1 MGRGGLL
8 MLLLP
13 LLWAA
18 PRGAGGESWK
28 QRGGDGTP
36 PMDILTPPPPAPAG
50 LCRPQPS
57 CEECI
62 NSHPRCAWCEDPD
75 FPGGAQA
82 EVSRCAPRADLE
94 RSGCPPGAIVEPR
107 GRLRVLRDT
116 EWGDGGG
123 QLWPHSVEME
133 LRAGEEL
140 SFTVR
145 FRRARAVPVDL
156 YFLLDLS
163 YSMRD
168 DLRLLQ
174 RLGSELLRA
183 LHNTSS
189 AARIGFGS
197 FVDKPLLPF
206 SAVTPQRS
214 PCPPA
219 EPCAP
224 PAAFR
229 HVLPLTNDSAEFTR
243 RVRSQRVSG
252 NMDAPEG
259 GFDAIVQVAVCQERI
274 GWRAVTRLL
283 LFASDDTFHTA
294 GDGRLGGIARPC
306 DGRCHLDEHGEYSHS
321 HLYDY
326 PSVGH
331 LAQVLSDADILPIFA
346 VTAPVVPVYRELS
359 RMIPGAVVGEL
370 REDSSNVVQLIT
382 EAYESLTST
391 VELRHSAL
399 PPGLS
404 LSIQPHCGGPPRAP
418 QPHSARCTGVDINQ
432 EVSFTVRVRADM
444 CLGPPQRVG
453 LRVVGVPEEL
463 SLLLR
468 VPCACPCSQRQG
480 GAALCRGG
488 DLECGVCRCP
498 GGRRGRRCECE
509 GPEKEEGDCRPQ
521 NSTAPPC
528 SGRGHCVCGE
538 CQCPPG
544 WSGQYCQCEEGACE
558 RHEGLP
564 CGGPLRGDCVCG
576 RCRCQPGFGGRGC
589 GCPLA
594 RDGCV
599 RGGTECSGNG
609 RCECGRCRCQRGYV
623 GTLCE
628 HCPRC
633 AGRCVRMRDCVDCG
647 VFGRGPLRGNCSHA
661 CNRTAL
667 RVLPSPVPPNPALC
681 REQTPDGRVLVF
693 LVGRGDGDEDEEGA
707 DVTITVWAEEAPL
720 RQSPLL
726 VAVVAAAVAVGLL
739 LMAAWGRISV
749 ELHDRREFRRF
760 ERERLRAAW
769 DQERDHHHHQP
780 QLPRGQQ
787 RGQCP

>member
-8 MLLLP
+8 LLLLLP
-13 LLWAA
+13 LLRAA
-18 PRGAGGESWK
+18 PREAGGS
-28 QRGGDGTP
+28 
-36 PMDILTPPPPAPAG
+36 
-50 LCRPQPS
+50 CRPQPS

-62 NSHPRCAWCEDPD
+62 SSHPQCAWCEEPD
-75 FPGGAQA
+75 FSGGAQMEA
-82 EVSRCAPRADLE
+82 SRCAPRAALE
-94 RSGCPPGAIVEPR
+94 RAGCPPGAIVDPR
-107 GRLRVLRDT
+107 GSLRVLRDT
-116 EWGDGGG
+116 ERGDGGG
-123 QLWPHSVEME
+123 QLQPHSVEME

-140 SFTVR
+140 SFAVR

-174 RLGSELLRA
+174 RLGTELLHA
-183 LHNTSS
+183 LHNASS

-206 SAVTPQRS
+206 SAVTPRRS
-214 PCPPA
+214 PCPAA

-224 PAAFR
+224 PVAFR
-229 HVLPLTNDSAEFTR
+229 HLLPLTNDSAEFRR
-243 RVRSQRVSG
+243 RVRSQRVSA

-274 GWRAVTRLL
+274 GWRPVRRLL

-306 DGRCHLDEHGEYSHS
+306 DGRCHLDVHGEYSSS

-331 LAQVLSDADILPIFA
+331 LAQVLSAADILPIFA
-346 VTAPVVPVYRELS
+346 VTAPVVPLYRELS
-359 RMIPGAVVGEL
+359 RLIPGAVVGEL

-382 EAYESLTST
+382 DAYESLTST

-404 LSIQPHCGGPPRAP
+404 ISIQPHCGGPPGPP
-418 QPHSARCTGVDINQ
+418 QPHSARCTGVGVNQ
-432 EVSFTVRVRADM
+432 EVTFTVRVRAEK
-444 CLGPPQRVG
+444 CLGPLQRVG

-468 VPCACPCSQRQG
+468 VPCACPCAQRRG

-498 GGRRGRRCECE
+498 NGRRGHRCECE
-509 GPEKEEGDCRPQ
+509 GPEEEGGGGCRPQ

-528 SGRGHCVCGE
+528 SGRGRCVCGA
-538 CQCPPG
+538 CRCPPG
-544 WSGQYCQCEEGACE
+544 LSGRYCQCEEGACE

-564 CGGPLRGDCVCG
+564 CGGEQRGECVCG
-576 RCRCQPGFGGRGC
+576 RCRCRPGFGGRGC

-609 RCECGRCRCQRGYV
+609 QCECGRCRCRDGFV
-623 GTLCE
+623 GALCE
-628 HCPRC
+628 RCLHC
-633 AGRCVRMRDCVDCG
+633 AGRCVRLRDCADCAA
-647 VFGRGPLRGNCSHA
+647 FGRGPLRGNCSHA
-661 CNRTAL
+661 CNGTAL
-667 RVLPSPVPPNPALC
+667 RVLPPPAPPGAALC
-681 REQTPDGRVLVF
+681 RERTADGRVLVF
-693 LVGRGDGDEDEEGA
+693 LVESGGGDEDEEGG
-707 DVTITVWAEEAPL
+707 DVSITVWAEEASL

-739 LMAAWGRISV
+739 LMAAWGRVSV

-760 ERERLRAAW
+760 ERERLRATW
-769 DQERDHHHHQP
+769 DQDNPLFRSATTTTVNPNYLGADNGDGAAGTLQ
-780 QLPRGQQ
+780 
-787 RGQCP
+787 